1 MKAMIYS
8 LSPDKRQAMTKQ
20 SKLLAAGVGGAFF
33 RAYIRRQCLQALR
46 DMQALDDSMLAVL
59 GVNRSDL
66 ADLAE
71 SMQSLQKSDCPP
83 PRLFQRGT

>member
-1 MKAMIYS
+1 MKAMIYG
-8 LSPDKRQAMTKQ
+8 LPDKRQAMTKQ
-20 SKLLAAGVGGAFF
+20 YKLLAAGVGGAFF

-66 ADLAE
+66 AE